1 MYGAV
6 MWQDLREQIDV
17 LQEKVHK
24 LKRAVKVYSKRLK
37 ANEGQW
43 CLLCCLVIVPTV
55 QCDQRV
61 LQFPFTALTRLV
73 WRQEEHPVCKKS

>member
-43 CLLCCLVIVPTV
+43 CLLRRLVIVPTRRTLF
-55 QCDQRV
+55 D
-61 LQFPFTALTRLV
+61 
-73 WRQEEHPVCKKS
+73 